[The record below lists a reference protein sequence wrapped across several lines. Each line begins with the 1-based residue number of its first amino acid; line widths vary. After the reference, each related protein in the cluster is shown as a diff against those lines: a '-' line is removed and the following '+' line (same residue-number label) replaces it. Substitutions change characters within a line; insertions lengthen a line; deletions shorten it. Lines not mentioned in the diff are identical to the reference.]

1 MTTKITLTRLDQ
13 YPEVP
18 SSWGGMAWNTTGSWR
33 FLVPL
38 FSPRPSPCTVECPLH
53 NTIPEVM
60 ALLADGDTA
69 GALLSLALEDPFP
82 AVLGRVC
89 PAFCTGACNRE
100 HFDETVNIRAVERF
114 LGDEALKKSP
124 DLPRR
129 KATGQSVAVVG
140 SGPAGLSAARFL
152 ALLGH
157 AVTVFEQE
165 DTPGGVLRLG
175 IPAYRLPREVLD
187 RSIDAVRHLGVEI
200 RTGVSIGTDITLDD
214 LRKNHDAVFAAPGAH
229 RSLSVDLG
237 GYEGTGVLSG
247 LSLLGDV
254 SRGNIETISGEYAV
268 IGGGNTALDA
278 ARTILRL
285 GGSPHIYYR
294 RSRDEMPAFPDEIEE
309 AIEEGVPISFL
320 TAPTGL
326 EEKDGRLAM
335 TLVSMELGK
344 PDASGRRRPVP
355 ISGSER
361 AVIVDRVVTAVGEAE
376 DFSFMGDD
384 GSGPDPAS
392 VLDSVGVLL
401 GGDAAGSRR
410 TVADAAADGKRAALM
425 IDARLTGRPAPGATE
440 RTSFSDWL
448 EGNPAPDTD
457 PVAFEEIQTAYFK
470 KIDAYHPEKSDAQ
483 ARSGDFSE
491 VVTGPDERDAEAE
504 AARCFVCGTCI
515 DCKTCERFCPDFSL
529 TVIRNLKARHGVGS
543 SVRVD
548 EDFCKGCGICARE
561 CPRGVIVMK
570 TP

>member
-18 SSWGGMAWNTTGSWR
+18 SSWGGMAWNKTGSWR
-33 FLVPL
+33 FLVPV
-38 FSPRPSPCTVECPLH
+38 FSPRPSPCGAECPLH
-53 NTIPEVM
+53 NNIPDMM

-69 GALLSLALEDPFP
+69 GAVLALALENPFP

-100 HFDETVNIRAVERF
+100 HFDEKVHIRAVERF
-114 LGDEALKKSP
+114 LGDEALKNSP
-124 DLPRR
+124 DLPKR
-129 KATGQSVAVVG
+129 KATGKSVAVVG

-152 ALLGH
+152 ALLGYT
-157 AVTVFEQE
+157 VTIFERE
-165 DTPGGVLRLG
+165 DAPGGVLRLG
-175 IPAYRLPREVLD
+175 IPSYRLPRDVLD
-187 RSIDAVRHLGVEI
+187 QCIDAVRRLGVEI
-200 RTGVSIGTDITLDD
+200 KTGVCIGADVTLDD
-214 LRKNHDAVFAAPGAH
+214 LLKNHDTVFAAPGAH
-229 RSLSVDLG
+229 RSLDVDLG
-237 GYEGTGVLSG
+237 GYEGTGVQSG

-254 SRGNIETISGEYAV
+254 SRGTIEKITGEYAV

-285 GGSPHIYYR
+285 GGTPHVYYR
-294 RSRDEMPAFPDEIEE
+294 RGRDEMPAFTDEIEE
-309 AIEEGVPISFL
+309 AIEEGIPISFL
-320 TAPTGL
+320 TAPTVL
-326 EEKDGRLAM
+326 ENKDGRLKM
-335 TLVSMELGK
+335 TLAAMELGK
-344 PDASGRRRPVP
+344 PDDSGRRRPVP
-355 ISGSER
+355 VSGGER

-376 DFSFMGDD
+376 DFSFMGTG
-384 GSGPDPAS
+384 GSDPDPAS

-425 IDARLTGRPAPGATE
+425 IDARFTGRPTPEVTE
-440 RTSFSDWL
+440 RTSFTGWL
-448 EGNPAPDTD
+448 EGNPAPEKD
-457 PVAFEEIQTAYFK
+457 PVAFEEIQTAHFK
-470 KIDAYHPEKSDAQ
+470 KAAAYHPEKSDAK

-491 VVTGPDERDAEAE
+491 VAAGPDEGAAGAE

-515 DCKTCERFCPDFSL
+515 DCKTCELFCPDFSL
-529 TVIRNLKARHGVGS
+529 TVIRNLKSSGVGS
-543 SVRVD
+543 SIRID
-548 EDFCKGCGICARE
+548 EDYCKGCGICARE

>member
-1 MTTKITLTRLDQ
+1 MTTKIVITRLDQ

-18 SSWGGMAWNTTGSWR
+18 SSWGGMVWNKTGNWR
-33 FLVPL
+33 FLTPL
-38 FSPRPSPCTVECPLH
+38 FSPRPSPCAAECPLH

-60 ALLADGDTA
+60 ALLADGDIT
-69 GALLSLALEDPFP
+69 GAALSLALEDPFP

-89 PAFCTGACNRE
+89 PAFCMEACNRE
-100 HFDETVNIRAVERF
+100 RFDETVNIRAVERF
-114 LGDEALKKSP
+114 LGDEILKKSP
-124 DLPRR
+124 DLPKR
-129 KATGQSVAVVG
+129 KAPGKSVAVVG

-152 ALLGH
+152 SLLGY
-157 AVTVFEQE
+157 AVTIFERE
-165 DTPGGVLRLG
+165 DAPGGVLRLG
-175 IPAYRLPREVLD
+175 IPSYRLPREVLD
-187 RSIDAVRHLGVEI
+187 KSIDAVRRLGVTI
-200 RTGVSIGTDITLDD
+200 KTGVAVGTDITLDD

-229 RSLSVDLG
+229 RSLNVDLG
-237 GYEGTGVLSG
+237 GYAGAGVQSG

-254 SRGNIETISGEYAV
+254 SRGNIKNLTGEYAI

-285 GGSPHIYYR
+285 GGAPHVYYR
-294 RSRDEMPAFPDEIEE
+294 RSRDEMPAFPEEIEE
-309 AIEEGVPISFL
+309 AMDEGIPISFL

-326 EEKDGRLAM
+326 EEQGGRLSM
-335 TLVSMELGK
+335 TLVEMKLGE
-344 PDASGRRRPVP
+344 PDASGRRRPEPVP
-355 ISGSER
+355 GSEGD
-361 AVIVDRVVTAVGEAE
+361 VSVDRVITAVGEAE
-376 DFSFMGDD
+376 DFSFMGVAEN
-384 GSGPDPAS
+384 GPDPAS
-392 VLDSVGVLL
+392 VLDAAGVLL

-425 IDARLTGRPAPGATE
+425 IDAELSGRRASEVTE
-440 RTSFSDWL
+440 GISFVDWL

-457 PVAFEEIQTAYFK
+457 PVTFEEIQTAHFK
-470 KIDAYHPEKSDAQ
+470 KTAAYQSHRLDPS

-491 VVTGPDERDAEAE
+491 VVTSPDEQDAATE

-529 TVIRNLKARHGVGS
+529 TIIRNLKANGVGS

-570 TP
+570 AP